1 MYKLTKDIGKLI
13 RIFYENIELGSD
25 EIREMYDGIS
35 KSAIQTLKKKARKVM
50 VTNDV
55 MPWDAN
61 KVNTESA
68 FVAWGLEIAD
78 LERRYAKLQKFNRKE

>member
-68 FVAWGLEIAD
+68 FSAWGLEIAD
-78 LERRYAKLQKFNRKE
+78 LERRYAKLQKLNRKE